1 MNTIS
6 FNNRLFVENN
16 NEDVLLGQQ
25 RIHKLE
31 DNLDEKSSLT
41 KEMFNINDLKSRTN
55 FRKSHT
61 SHEQICNA
69 RLITA
74 LQLLCNP
81 SFNISEVA
89 FMAGFNDP
97 KYFSTCFKNKF
108 GLSPKDYRLNQ
119 LNNSDINLKNNNR
132 FLNKAISVIE
142 SKLSDA
148 SISADHFASEMNV
161 SKSTL
166 YRKIVSA
173 TGVSPCDFI
182 RNIRIKKAKQLLE
195 KNKSNISEV
204 AFAVGFN
211 DTKYFSRCFKAE
223 HGVTPQI
230 YKVQIKAS

>member
-1 MNTIS
+1 MNEIS
-6 FNNRLFVENN
+6 FSNRLFVENN
-16 NEDVLLGQQ
+16 NKDVLLGQQ
-25 RIHKLE
+25 QIHKLE
-31 DNLDEKSSLT
+31 GNLAEESSLT
-41 KEMFNINDLKSRTN
+41 KEIFNLTDLDAKANYSELQ
-55 FRKSHT
+55 T
-61 SHEQICNA
+61 SHKQICNA
-69 RLITA
+69 RLKSA
-74 LQLLCNP
+74 LQLLSNP

-119 LNNSDINLKNNNR
+119 LNTNDKNNNL
-132 FLNKAISVIE
+132 FLNKAINIIE
-142 SKLSDA
+142 SKFA
-148 SISADHFASEMNV
+148 NTPISADQFASEMNV

-166 YRKIVSA
+166 YRKILSA
-173 TGVSPCDFI
+173 TGMSPCDFI
-182 RNIRIKKAKQLLE
+182 RNIKINMAKQLLD